1 MSDFLPPPIQA
12 PIPSLDQPKG
22 DIPPP
27 NFVLPK
33 APDYPLGFDP
43 AGARLSDYA
52 LRSQFLA
59 QALQNAPD
67 KFSEKARQDVSGVI
81 SSLFDVPYEE
91 AYKNPWQWTNQ
102 LTSFD
107 PRKEQPP
114 LEKVTGFWRALSDSW
129 NSVQIENDIA
139 EKQWR
144 ASESKD
150 PAQQARLLAQ
160 ASQLK
165 KQLPGPDV
173 WADGGPRDAFKVAA
187 GITSGLSDMTLG
199 WIEEF
204 KTEKVLDYMAS
215 TKFPLGSVQANE
227 SLMALVDGRKRF
239 AENAQDMATYVPVPE
254 QGLKMW
260 ALGAIPLMGK
270 SYEQLAGRAYSD
282 MLEAGVDPNSAKNVS
297 RVIGVGGDAL
307 NLVTL
312 GVAGKALMD
321 TVGKPIAKKLLDTAV
336 MQAAKRT
343 LMDGGATM
351 MPGLK
356 SLGAQLATTGTGRLL
371 KYTVA
376 RGVEGTEMAALS
388 AVQEGINQFGYNLA
402 IELGKADGDAAKY
415 ALQMGQDKGLQGKA
429 LDEYVLTTTEKLHSD
444 FGTVMPAIVRS
455 FKDNLPGA
463 LVTTGA
469 LGVAGKGLSALLKA
483 QETKRPVADVV
494 AEQEAVA
501 MAPKFNPAT
510 DKIDVAQTKATV
522 KVGEATTEFPITR
535 ENGAI
540 RVTGDVAPEIAPHL
554 AQKLADAGE
563 GQRIEPE
570 SPALRAAVE
579 NLNPDAPVIRA
590 RISDLESELANAR
603 SDEAGTPLRDAA
615 EEAKV
620 QAIADK
626 MREGNKDWTPQ
637 EQETL
642 AAITNGQSHTKRLEE
657 ILGGPKNPRINDL
670 EVQLQS
676 ARDELVTPTETWKAP
691 RPEMMTPA
699 EFSAHQESVMASRAG
714 LGNQIHEQL
723 LKAAPNVTEEQA
735 GTFKEVLGR
744 MQTRH
749 ADQIVIAIVH
759 DEGLDGK
766 NGAAE
771 VLTGVMRL
779 GKDATFATAMHELM
793 HLSWKTLR
801 EDEKDTFVKEL
812 GLEVDGNG
820 ELTRAGH
827 EKFADSL
834 PTYMKQKEGGSPLM
848 EKVKQFI
855 RDLVDAIS
863 GKLSDKAMKGFD
875 ELLGESDNSLHDAGR
890 TNGPD
895 GKPGGKVRTPSDV
908 QAGERP
914 VQTAEAVDRA
924 GTEGDAS
931 AVSGLDEN
939 TSPSELFSTRTQ
951 SEHERLIQKA
961 LADGKYVPDHVIEV
975 YLEKPWALEEWNKR
989 HPESQ
994 RALEATAL
1002 TSESAEDFVARVT
1015 DPLYPEENI
1024 PESIK
1029 GLAGEDLKTE
1039 LADYW
1044 ERTTKKDSAVEFKQT
1059 LKNFTPEEITAAYRD
1074 ALVQGS
1080 RREGALKTELGQARK
1095 RSEFNARMETEA
1107 RVRIKGLEEAL
1118 TSARAEAKATA
1129 SKTYQTKIKSL
1140 ENALT
1145 DARAEHELTLRHLAD
1160 ARRERATME
1169 KLARSIMRPVG
1180 TKTID
1185 VHSQA
1190 FLKAIQNSID
1200 PRFRRE
1206 STLARRIDA
1215 KKNFDTYLKMIEDD
1229 GFLGTGFKS
1238 KESLE
1243 RIAGMAEKKSLD
1255 QFTLQDLADVA
1266 NVFNQAYQHGKK
1278 VLEARIANRKAE
1290 EVAMINDILTRA
1302 EKAVKHRLGTGIVT
1316 MQNIEKVQGTV
1327 LDVAARY
1334 SLDPHR
1340 FFDLLDG
1347 GHATWNGPFYDSF
1360 IRTLDKAEDARIEGN
1375 RAFQAEFDS
1384 VILKNGFKNALGHP
1398 DAHEFFIK
1406 IDVEGR
1412 SLYVQEA
1419 MDVYLKWMNDK
1430 SRAALIGDGERT
1442 GNRYTQEFHDKVV
1455 DALTPG
1461 QKAVADWILEY
1472 YNRPETKD
1480 AYFSFVEENQNYTP
1494 VDEPNYTRIRH
1505 LGFFK
1510 ERSDT
1515 NIRLEMAGRSMGPMA
1530 VLPSGAAINRV
1541 EISEHHQT
1549 PLQLGIIDE
1558 VFESVDFN
1566 NRYMNFL
1573 EPIRKLEAVYSD
1585 RSIQE
1590 LVQDKMGN
1598 EGMARIR
1605 SYIDLAK
1612 NPNMGKNP
1620 DTIFRVMRAI
1630 KSNISKA
1637 YMGFNPKTVAMQI
1650 AAPLLYAGEL
1660 ENPAMLLVGI
1670 AEVNKG
1676 WNDTFRKIEQ
1686 LSPQL
1691 WARLNHGTM
1700 RQILAS
1706 TDDTYLRMLGDKSMA
1721 GIGHA
1726 DTLFAAWGWW
1736 AVFKE
1741 KSEKINIKT
1750 GKQNSE
1756 AEAAKMADEAM
1767 NRTQQPTFMKD
1778 KAELFGNNEALSWM
1792 TMFQGPLNKVF
1803 NQIAYD
1809 MPRGP
1814 GGFRKAATLFGVL
1827 ATGYV
1832 TWMVA
1837 SGKPAPTDDKEWAQ
1851 LVAGQIFGAPVPI
1864 IGSTIN
1870 NMVYGYDKTGH
1881 FTPAEPIQELLDA
1894 GKVAINA
1901 SQGKYSTEEAFQKFI
1916 DKAYGFY
1923 ALANGIPLVEVRRA
1937 FQVTK
1942 DAMDGKGLQIQNLMG
1957 KDYGK

>member
-1 MSDFLPPPIQA
+1 MT
-12 PIPSLDQPKG
+12 
-22 DIPPP
+22 
-27 NFVLPK
+27 
-33 APDYPLGFDP
+33 Y
-43 AGARLSDYA
+43 AG
-52 LRSQFLA
+52 
-59 QALQNAPD
+59 
-67 KFSEKARQDVSGVI
+67 
-81 SSLFDVPYEE
+81 
-91 AYKNPWQWTNQ
+91 
-102 LTSFD
+102 
-107 PRKEQPP
+107 
-114 LEKVTGFWRALSDSW
+114 
-129 NSVQIENDIA
+129 
-139 EKQWR
+139 
-144 ASESKD
+144 
-150 PAQQARLLAQ
+150 
-160 ASQLK
+160 
-165 KQLPGPDV
+165 
-173 WADGGPRDAFKVAA
+173 
-187 GITSGLSDMTLG
+187 
-199 WIEEF
+199 
-204 KTEKVLDYMAS
+204 
-215 TKFPLGSVQANE
+215 
-227 SLMALVDGRKRF
+227 
-239 AENAQDMATYVPVPE
+239 E
-254 QGLKMW
+254 QG
-260 ALGAIPLMGK
+260 ASI
-270 SYEQLAGRAYSD
+270 
-282 MLEAGVDPNSAKNVS
+282 
-297 RVIGVGGDAL
+297 
-307 NLVTL
+307 
-312 GVAGKALMD
+312 
-321 TVGKPIAKKLLDTAV
+321 
-336 MQAAKRT
+336 
-343 LMDGGATM
+343 
-351 MPGLK
+351 
-356 SLGAQLATTGTGRLL
+356 
-371 KYTVA
+371 
-376 RGVEGTEMAALS
+376 
-388 AVQEGINQFGYNLA
+388 
-402 IELGKADGDAAKY
+402 
-415 ALQMGQDKGLQGKA
+415 GLQGVLGA
-429 LDEYVLTTTEKLHSD
+429 LDATTQSIAYN
-444 FGTVMPAIVRS
+444 FGVALSTKTGQELASRDYDLAS
-455 FKDNLPGA
+455 AEAARKSLPIPDRETYIGQNA
-463 LVTTGA
+463 DKYIDRYRDVIKSAADAFVANAAMATGFA
-469 LGVAGKGLSALLKA
+469 LGGGVVKGAFGGFKAENTPKEGAGPELNI
-483 QETKRPVADVV
+483 P
-494 AEQEAVA
+494 
-501 MAPKFNPAT
+501 APDLTLA
-510 DKIDVAQTKATV
+510 KIEVAQTKATIS
-522 KVGEATTEFPITR
+522 VGEHTTDIPITR
-535 ENGAI
+535 ENGAVH
-540 RVTGDVAPEIAPHL
+540 VTGDVLPEVAPHL
-554 AQKLADAGE
+554 AQKLVDASE
-563 GQRIEPE
+563 GQRIEAD
-570 SPALRAAVE
+570 SPALRSAVE
-579 NLNPDAPVIRA
+579 ALNPDAPVIRE
-590 RISDLESELANAR
+590 RIAGLETQVANLESDNAPLVQV
-603 SDEAGTPLRDAA
+603 EPLR
-615 EEAKV
+615 
-620 QAIADK
+620 
-626 MREGNKDWTPQ
+626 
-637 EQETL
+637 
-642 AAITNGQSHTKRLEE
+642 
-657 ILGGPKNPRINDL
+657 
-670 EVQLQS
+670 VQLQS
-676 ARDELVTPTETWKAP
+676 ARDELVTPTEAWKAP
-691 RPEMMTPA
+691 RPEQMAPA
-699 EFSAHQESVMASRAG
+699 EFAAHQESILASRAS
-714 LGNQIHEQL
+714 LGNTIPEQI
-723 LKAAPNVTEEQA
+723 LKAAPNVTEPQA
-735 GTFKEVLGR
+735 KSIGELVTR
-744 MQTRH
+744 MERNTGQKLVDR
-749 ADQIVIAIVH
+749 IVH
-759 DEGLDGK
+759 DNGIDA
-766 NGAAE
+766 NGAANQAERVIKLSRDANFDTVFHE
-771 VLTGVMRL
+771 VAHLARTLLTEDQHRTLV
-779 GKDATFATAMHELM
+779 DELK
-793 HLSWKTLR
+793 L
-801 EDEKDTFVKEL
+801 DTEA
-812 GLEVDGNG
+812 DGFT
-820 ELTRAGH
+820 LTRAG
-827 EKFADSL
+827 EESFAEHAR
-834 PTYMKQKEGGSPLM
+834 TYVQRKEGASPLL
-848 EKVKQFI
+848 EQVKKFI
-855 RDLVDAIS
+855 REIVAAVAPQ
-863 GKLSDKAMKGFD
+863 LSDKAMKTFD
-875 ELLGESDNSLHDAGR
+875 SLFGEGDTFTHDRGNLDQSGKMGGTGGVARGEGVVPRESVAPGGGTETGPLLDSEGRPVDSVLADRATADPFPGELLQKRG
-890 TNGPD
+890 
-895 GKPGGKVRTPSDV
+895 V
-908 QAGERP
+908 
-914 VQTAEAVDRA
+914 
-924 GTEGDAS
+924 
-931 AVSGLDEN
+931 
-939 TSPSELFSTRTQ
+939 

-961 LADGKYVPDHVIEV
+961 LADGKYVPDHVIEA

-994 RALEATAL
+994 RALERDAL
-1002 TSESAEDFVARVT
+1002 TSDSAEEFVARVT
-1015 DPLYPEENI
+1015 DPLYPQENI

-1029 GLAGEDLKTE
+1029 GLSNDDFKTE

-1044 ERTTKKDSAVEFKQT
+1044 DKTTKKDSAVEFKQT
-1059 LKNFTPEEITAAYRD
+1059 LKSFSPEEITAAYRD

-1080 RREGALKTELGQARK
+1080 RREGALKTQLGQARK
-1095 RSEFNARMETEA
+1095 RAEFNAQRETEA
-1107 RVRIKGLEEAL
+1107 RVKIRGLENAL
-1118 TSARAEAKATA
+1118 SDAKKEATA
-1129 SKTYQTKIKSL
+1129 NGQARIKSL

-1190 FLKAIQNSID
+1190 FLKEIQNQLD

-1206 STLARRIDA
+1206 STLARREDA
-1215 KKNFDTYLKMIEDD
+1215 KRNFDTYLKMIEDD

-1243 RIAGMAEKKSLD
+1243 RTVKMAEKKSLD
-1255 QFTLQDLADVA
+1255 QFTLQELADLAS
-1266 NVFNQAYQHGKK
+1266 VFNEAYQHGKL
-1278 VLEARIANRKAE
+1278 VLENRLANRKAE

-1302 EKAVKHRLGTGIVT
+1302 EKATKHRLGTGIVT
-1316 MQNIEKVQGTV
+1316 MQNIEKVQGTI

-1347 GHATWNGPFYDSF
+1347 GHATWKGPFYDSF
-1360 IRTLDKAEDARIEGN
+1360 IRTLDKAEDGRIEGN
-1375 RAFQAEFDS
+1375 RAFQKEFES
-1384 VILKNGFKNALGHP
+1384 TLVKNGFTNAIGHA
-1398 DAHEFFIK
+1398 DAHEFFTK

-1412 SLYVQEA
+1412 SLYIQEA

-1494 VDEPNYTRIRH
+1494 PDEQNYTRIRH

-1515 NIRLEMAGRSMGPMA
+1515 NIKLEMAGRSLGPMA
-1530 VLPSGAAINRV
+1530 VLPSGASIARQ
-1541 EISEHHQT
+1541 EISAHHQT

-1573 EPIRKLEAVYSD
+1573 DPIRKLEAVYAD

-1620 DTIFRVMRAI
+1620 DTIFRVMRAV

-1700 RQILAS
+1700 RQILNS

-1750 GKQNSE
+1750 GKQNTE
-1756 AEAAKMADEAM
+1756 AEAAKLADEAM

-1803 NQIAYD
+1803 NQVAYD
-1809 MPRGP
+1809 MVRGP

-1942 DAMDGKGLQIQNLMG
+1942 DAMDGKGVQLQNLMG